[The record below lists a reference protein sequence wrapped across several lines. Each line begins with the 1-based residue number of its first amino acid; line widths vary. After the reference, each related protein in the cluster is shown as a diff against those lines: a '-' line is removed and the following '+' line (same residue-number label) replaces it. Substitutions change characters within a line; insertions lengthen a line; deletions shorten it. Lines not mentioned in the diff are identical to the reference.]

1 MKIKNIAIVG
11 SLESNDVMIT
21 IEPLENKLEIIIE
34 SIVYDQFNEEIKKA
48 VQDICD
54 ELEVEQAKIKVNDR
68 GALEC
73 TIKAR
78 MEAAIIRGKGEIL

>member
-48 VQDICD
+48 VQDVCD
-54 ELEVEQAKIKVNDR
+54 ELEVKQAKIKVNDR

>member
-21 IEPLENKLEIIIE
+21 IEPLENELEISIE
-34 SIVYDQFNEEIKKA
+34 SIVYDQFNGEIRKA
-48 VQDICD
+48 VKDVCD
-54 ELEVEQAKIKVNDR
+54 EFGVKQAKIKVNDR

-78 MEAAIIRGKGEIL
+78 MEAAILRGKGEIL